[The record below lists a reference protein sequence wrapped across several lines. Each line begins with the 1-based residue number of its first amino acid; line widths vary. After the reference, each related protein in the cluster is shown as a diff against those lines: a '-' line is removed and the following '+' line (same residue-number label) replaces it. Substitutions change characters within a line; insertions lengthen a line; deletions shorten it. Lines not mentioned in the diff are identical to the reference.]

1 MVFPIDIYGEIQ
13 YLRYR
18 IQGSLIGDRK
28 INMTRKLPGNFA
40 HFQRPRP
47 LNDMAYETIK
57 AGILGGKLVS
67 GEIYSELDL
76 AESFGISRTPV
87 REAFL
92 RLAAENLIIFHPRK
106 GISVNYFSK
115 EDIENL
121 FELRQAIEEAAA
133 NKIVGNLSKDQVLY
147 IKETIKQQEACIKDY
162 DENLFLEF
170 DRKFHLFF
178 VEISG
183 NRFMVQTYNNIR
195 DYITIPA
202 REALRKKGR
211 AKEVL
216 SEHKAIVEALA
227 GADAERTKEA
237 IKAHLANS
245 KLAALECRQ

>member
-1 MVFPIDIYGEIQ
+1 MP
-13 YLRYR
+13 
-18 IQGSLIGDRK
+18 
-28 INMTRKLPGNFA
+28 RKLPEDFA
-40 HFQRPRP
+40 QFQRPRP

-57 AGILGGKLVS
+57 SSILEGKLIS

-76 AESFGISRTPV
+76 AKSFGISRTPV

-121 FELRQAIEEAAA
+121 FELRQAIEEATA
-133 NKIVGNLSKDQVLY
+133 NKIVGNLSKDQVRY
-147 IKETIKQQEACIKDY
+147 IQETIRQQEACIKDKDY

-216 SEHKAIVEALA
+216 SEHKAIVEALS
-227 GADAERTKEA
+227 GEDAERTKEA
-237 IKAHLANS
+237 IKIHLINS

>member
-1 MVFPIDIYGEIQ
+1 
-13 YLRYR
+13 
-18 IQGSLIGDRK
+18 
-28 INMTRKLPGNFA
+28 
-40 HFQRPRP
+40 
-47 LNDMAYETIK
+47 MAYETIK
-57 AGILGGKLVS
+57 TGILEGKLIS

-76 AESFGISRTPV
+76 AKSFGVSRTPV

-92 RLAAENLIIFHPRK
+92 RLAAENLIVFHPRK

-115 EDIENL
+115 EDIENI

-133 NKIVGNLSKDQVLY
+133 NKIVGNLSRDHIQS
-147 IKETIKQQEACIKDY
+147 IQETIQQQENCLKDY

-216 SEHKAIVEALA
+216 GEHKAIVEAISK
-227 GADAERTKEA
+227 GNRERTKEA
-237 IKAHLANS
+237 IKTHMINS
-245 KLAALECRQ
+245 KLAALECRK

>member
-1 MVFPIDIYGEIQ
+1 
-13 YLRYR
+13 
-18 IQGSLIGDRK
+18 
-28 INMTRKLPGNFA
+28 MTRKLAGDFA

-57 AGILGGKLVS
+57 SGILEGKLIS

-121 FELRQAIEEAAA
+121 FELRLAIEDAAA
-133 NKIVGNLSKDQVLY
+133 NKIVGNLSQDQVQY
-147 IKETIKQQEACIKDY
+147 IQDTIKQQQACIKEY

-170 DRKFHLFF
+170 DREFHLFF

-211 AKEVL
+211 AEEVL
-216 SEHKAIVEALA
+216 SEHKAIVEALS
-227 GADAERTKEA
+227 GGDAERTREA
-237 IKAHLANS
+237 IKIHLINS

>member
-1 MVFPIDIYGEIQ
+1 
-13 YLRYR
+13 
-18 IQGSLIGDRK
+18 
-28 INMTRKLPGNFA
+28 
-40 HFQRPRP
+40 
-47 LNDMAYETIK
+47 MAYETIK
-57 AGILGGKLVS
+57 AGILEGKLIS

-76 AESFGISRTPV
+76 AKSFGVSRTPV

-92 RLAAENLIIFHPRK
+92 RLAAENLIVFHPRK

-115 EDIENL
+115 EDIENI

-133 NKIVGNLSKDQVLY
+133 NKIVGNLSRDHIQS
-147 IKETIKQQEACIKDY
+147 IQETIQQQENCLKDY

-216 SEHKAIVEALA
+216 GEHKAIVEALSK
-227 GADAERTKEA
+227 GNRERTKEA
-237 IKAHLANS
+237 IKTHMINS
-245 KLAALECRQ
+245 KLAALECRK